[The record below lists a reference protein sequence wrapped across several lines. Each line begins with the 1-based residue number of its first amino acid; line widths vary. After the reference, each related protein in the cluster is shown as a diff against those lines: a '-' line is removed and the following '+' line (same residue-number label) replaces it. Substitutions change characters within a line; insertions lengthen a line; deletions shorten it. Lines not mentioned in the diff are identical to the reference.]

1 MSVIDSIQIS
11 GVTYTIQ
18 GSGGGGNPTV
28 ELTQAEYDALVTAG
42 TVSPNTY
49 YIITDASGGDLSNYM
64 SSAQTMSAIT
74 EATSGKADTT
84 AVTQSITEATSGKVD
99 SNVYTAYTASTD
111 TAIQGKQDT
120 LVSGTNI
127 KTINNE
133 SLLGSGNITI
143 QGGGGGGK
151 AISAGRGI
159 SITTGETADTVSLD
173 VPIYKTENG
182 TGNTCVGTT
191 NDVGLG
197 SYNCFL
203 VGENNNTT
211 FYQSDSILCGNNNY
225 INEIRCSSS
234 QCFGSYNKINNARE
248 FASGCYNNSI
258 QSNSTFGD
266 SGNTLFSVGNG
277 TADNARHNAFEIRQ
291 NGDIYITSGGT
302 DIKLQ
307 DNLGGGGGEGTVS
320 ALTETNPV
328 ALNGDYST
336 YYTATTID
344 TIYLISKFDNTFY
357 NCYTMGGYLSDDGY
371 FDIYTSGNE
380 NGITSVSTSTAFTST
395 ITDGIAEIKF
405 VSPLTP
411 KRILD
416 LRNSFIAYYFP
427 PTPYTSGSTSE
438 VVEGAVYDSLRKL
451 SLDVLQKDGIHDYYI
466 YTTDNGFGFNLSTDK
481 NNYSGILALASPTI
495 NFNGG
500 KLNTQFSSTT
510 ASQVVINNGNSEYC
524 TLFHSKPYDDITITF
539 NPSYNGGVTQ
549 ANFTIYA
556 QISEYQSVQK
566 YFTYDIANNS
576 ISWSSISQFNSGECL
591 ICGVDHPNP
600 NGFVVTLVT
609 TTSNIHDGQEIIDDL
624 YANKQDKLSAGTNIT
639 IVDNVISA
647 EGGGGKAVS
656 GGTNIS
662 VTTGETADTINC
674 TLPITATTDTTN
686 KTISIGQGITAD
698 TSSNGCVVIG
708 SAAKGKTYDVVV
720 GNKAKNNGNWNEN
733 VIIGYEAKG
742 YSQSIAIGSYTET
755 YNDYQGGGV
764 AIGYYARAKNIKNAV
779 AIGAEVSTT
788 GTTKTN
794 INNQLRID
802 TSNQVYISNSAN
814 TSTYCLQEK
823 IENTEAALGGLSLV
837 KLTQAQYDALATKD
851 SNTLY
856 VIVN

>member
-1 MSVIDSIQIS
+1 MSNIIDSIKLS

-74 EATSGKADTT
+74 
-84 AVTQSITEATSGKVD
+84 QATSGKVD
-99 SNVYTAYTASTD
+99 SNVYTAYTAATD
-111 TAIQGKQDT
+111 TALAGKQPT

-143 QGGGGGGK
+143 QGGGGGK
-151 AISAGRGI
+151 AIEAGRGI
-159 SITTGETADTVSLD
+159 SITTGETADTVSFNL
-173 VPIYKTENG
+173 PISAG
-182 TGNTCVGTT
+182 TG
-191 NDVGLG
+191 
-197 SYNCFL
+197 
-203 VGENNNTT
+203 
-211 FYQSDSILCGNNNY
+211 SDSVVEGSSTKANGLNSHAEGYNTKANGLNSHAEGYNTIARGNYSHAEGYNTKANN
-225 INEIRCSSS
+225 SS
-234 QCFGSYNKINNARE
+234 E
-248 FASGCYNNSI
+248 HASGQYNVS
-258 QSNSTFGD
+258 SNPSTTFGD

-277 TADNARHNAFEIRQ
+277 TSNNERHNAFEIRQ

-302 DIKLQ
+302 DILLQ
-307 DNLGGGGGEGTVS
+307 DNLGGGGEGTVS

-357 NCYTMGGYLSDDGY
+357 NYYTMDGYLSDDGY

-380 NGITSVSTSTAFTST
+380 NGITSVSTSTATAFTST

-405 VSPLTP
+405 VSPLTL
-411 KRILD
+411 KQISS
-416 LRNSFIAYYFP
+416 LRNRFIAYYFP

-481 NNYSGILALASPTI
+481 NYYSGILALASPTI

-576 ISWSSISQFNSGECL
+576 ISWSSSDWNTYFTVVDTLSTDHKLKIIANTGYKISQFNSGECL

-609 TTSNIHDGQEIIDDL
+609 TTSNIHDGQEVIDDL
-624 YANKQDKLSAGTNIT
+624 YTNVADLS
-639 IVDNVISA
+639 S
-647 EGGGGKAVS
+647 E
-656 GGTNIS
+656 
-662 VTTGETADTINC
+662 
-674 TLPITATTDTTN
+674 
-686 KTISIGQGITAD
+686 
-698 TSSNGCVVIG
+698 
-708 SAAKGKTYDVVV
+708 
-720 GNKAKNNGNWNEN
+720 
-733 VIIGYEAKG
+733 
-742 YSQSIAIGSYTET
+742 
-755 YNDYQGGGV
+755 
-764 AIGYYARAKNIKNAV
+764 
-779 AIGAEVSTT
+779 
-788 GTTKTN
+788 
-794 INNQLRID
+794 
-802 TSNQVYISNSAN
+802 
-814 TSTYCLQEK
+814 
-823 IENTEAALGGLSLV
+823 LGGLSLV
-837 KLTQAQYDALATKD
+837 KLTQAEYDALATKD
-851 SNTLY
+851 NSTLY